1 MTCKDIDPVDTRP
14 RTNNIRLKK
23 GPKMKRKASSRKN
36 RNSLYFKSCS
46 MTSGSN
52 TKIVE
57 GNDSTQNLVETEFRI
72 LQSLIPGISE
82 KNEISE
88 VREDI
93 FKITK
98 SIFHINNFDESI
110 ICLVFFL
117 SLQLEIIDACVQYI
131 ETLQGQLED
140 HLVQNPHLNMQYQD
154 SIRSGR
160 NNGSQVDLLHRLL
173 YDHQNSQTIISSEGS
188 TCSTESH
195 TINSAIS
202 GYSSS
207 SKSCTN
213 PSKKTSKSDC
223 ENQLVEKSSSND
235 SKQKRYRIRC

>member
-14 RTNNIRLKK
+14 RTNNSRLKK

-98 SIFHINNFDESI
+98 SIFHINSNLFCNSNRRAS
-110 ICLVFFL
+110 F
-117 SLQLEIIDACVQYI
+117 SLRLI
-131 ETLQGQLED
+131 TLIL
-140 HLVQNPHLNMQYQD
+140 
-154 SIRSGR
+154 
-160 NNGSQVDLLHRLL
+160 
-173 YDHQNSQTIISSEGS
+173 
-188 TCSTESH
+188 
-195 TINSAIS
+195 
-202 GYSSS
+202 
-207 SKSCTN
+207 
-213 PSKKTSKSDC
+213 
-223 ENQLVEKSSSND
+223 
-235 SKQKRYRIRC
+235 YRILLLRLSAK

>member
-14 RTNNIRLKK
+14 RTNNSRLKK

-46 MTSGSN
+46 MTSGPN

-110 ICLVFFL
+110 ISLVFFF
-117 SLQLEIIDACVQYI
+117 IFVAR
-131 ETLQGQLED
+131 D
-140 HLVQNPHLNMQYQD
+140 HWCLRSIHWNPT
-154 SIRSGR
+154 RSAWR
-160 NNGSQVDLLHRLL
+160 PFGSEPTFE
-173 YDHQNSQTIISSEGS
+173 Y
-188 TCSTESH
+188 
-195 TINSAIS
+195 AIPRF
-202 GYSSS
+202 YA
-207 SKSCTN
+207 
-213 PSKKTSKSDC
+213 
-223 ENQLVEKSSSND
+223 
-235 SKQKRYRIRC
+235 KRQE

>member
-36 RNSLYFKSCS
+36 RNSLYFKGCS
-46 MTSGSN
+46 LTSGSN

-88 VREDI
+88 VREHS

-98 SIFHINNFDESI
+98 SIFHINSNFDE
-110 ICLVFFL
+110 
-117 SLQLEIIDACVQYI
+117 
-131 ETLQGQLED
+131 
-140 HLVQNPHLNMQYQD
+140 
-154 SIRSGR
+154 R
-160 NNGSQVDLLHRLL
+160 N
-173 YDHQNSQTIISSEGS
+173 IS
-188 TCSTESH
+188 
-195 TINSAIS
+195 
-202 GYSSS
+202 
-207 SKSCTN
+207 
-213 PSKKTSKSDC
+213 
-223 ENQLVEKSSSND
+223 
-235 SKQKRYRIRC
+235 

>member
-14 RTNNIRLKK
+14 RTNNSRLKK

-110 ICLVFFL
+110 ICLVFFF
-117 SLQLEIIDACVQYI
+117 IFVARDY
-131 ETLQGQLED
+131 
-140 HLVQNPHLNMQYQD
+140 
-154 SIRSGR
+154 
-160 NNGSQVDLLHRLL
+160 
-173 YDHQNSQTIISSEGS
+173 
-188 TCSTESH
+188 
-195 TINSAIS
+195 
-202 GYSSS
+202 
-207 SKSCTN
+207 
-213 PSKKTSKSDC
+213 
-223 ENQLVEKSSSND
+223 
-235 SKQKRYRIRC
+235 

>member
-1 MTCKDIDPVDTRP
+1 MTCKDIDPVDTRT

-88 VREDI
+88 VKKDI

-98 SIFHINNFDESI
+98 SIFHIILNNSDQFCACAELAI
-110 ICLVFFL
+110 LHMCK
-117 SLQLEIIDACVQYI
+117 IDFCP
-131 ETLQGQLED
+131 L
-140 HLVQNPHLNMQYQD
+140 
-154 SIRSGR
+154 
-160 NNGSQVDLLHRLL
+160 
-173 YDHQNSQTIISSEGS
+173 
-188 TCSTESH
+188 
-195 TINSAIS
+195 
-202 GYSSS
+202 
-207 SKSCTN
+207 
-213 PSKKTSKSDC
+213 
-223 ENQLVEKSSSND
+223 
-235 SKQKRYRIRC
+235 YRIM